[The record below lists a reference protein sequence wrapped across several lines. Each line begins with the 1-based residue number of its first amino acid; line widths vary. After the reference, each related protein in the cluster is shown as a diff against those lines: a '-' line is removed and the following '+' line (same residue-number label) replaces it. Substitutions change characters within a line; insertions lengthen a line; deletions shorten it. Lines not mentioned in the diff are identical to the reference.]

1 MTINLF
7 FIALLAL
14 LLGMYGYFTPNYPP
28 SQSAHEIPKIELI
41 DFTLYE
47 VSKKGIDHI
56 LEGKE
61 GQKFDEYYTVT
72 SAKFS
77 DNTKE
82 LFQTI
87 RSRDVEYRNDVID
100 LKENVHYVREDGLE
114 FRSNKGRYDT
124 KKSLISINDSF
135 EITQK
140 SNRIDGKNLIYNN
153 EYDTI
158 SAENVQVRY
167 QLK

>member
-7 FIALLAL
+7 FVALLAL
-14 LLGMYGYFTPNYPP
+14 LLGMYGYFTPSYPP
-28 SQSAHEIPKIELI
+28 SQSAGEIAKIELM

-61 GQKFDEYYTVT
+61 GKKFDEYYTVT

-87 RSRDVEYRNDVID
+87 HSRNVEYRNDVID
-100 LKENVHYVREDGLE
+100 LKENVHYIREDGLE
-114 FRSNKGRYDT
+114 FRSNNAKYET
-124 KKSLISINDSF
+124 KKSLISVNDHF
-135 EITQK
+135 VITQK
-140 SNRIDGKNLIYNN
+140 SNRIDGANLIYNN
-153 EYDTI
+153 QRDTV
-158 SAENVQVRY
+158 SAENAQVRY